1 VSGDDMGLTRVRVVI
16 KNPEAEIFRE
26 IDLIVDTGSI
36 FTWISRDVLK
46 ELNIRP
52 RRVRH
57 FKTID
62 GRIITREVGIATIKY
77 EDFEGDVEVVF
88 AEKDDAQV
96 LGVTALE
103 TLGFEVDPVTGKLRY
118 VGHLAL

>member
-1 VSGDDMGLTRVRVVI
+1 MGLTRVRVVI
-16 KNPEAEIFRE
+16 KNPETEIFRE

-103 TLGFEVDPVTGKLRY
+103 TLGFEVDLVTGKLRY
-118 VGHLAL
+118 VWHLAL